1 MKMRQ
6 KELKNCQ
13 RKRDR
18 SEQQAK
24 KIQYINN
31 RVSKKEKQNNET
43 ELIFK
48 MVILVLDNVEFK
60 VKSRK
65 LTGYYIMINSLFL

>member
-1 MKMRQ
+1 MKYTGKQFSNMINIDNNGKEILGKYNQ
-6 KELKNCQ
+6 K
-13 RKRDR
+13 
-18 SEQQAK
+18 
-24 KIQYINN
+24 NN
-31 RVSKKEKQNNET
+31 
-43 ELIFK
+43 FK